1 MNIGFAAGTKVLT
14 KKGQKNIESVTTRD
28 EVLTANGTYRKV
40 SQKMTDK
47 SDDIYEL
54 KILFQPDTKVTG
66 NQRYCIRRKMEDGY
80 SLSRWVPV
88 NDINVGDLAVVY
100 MLDDT
105 APVHRPVKGIKKL
118 DGGQKVYSL
127 KTNEKHSFTANGAVV
142 DD

>member
-1 MNIGFAAGTKVLT
+1 MDIGFAAGTKVLT

-40 SQKMTDK
+40 SQKMADK

-88 NDINVGDLAVVY
+88 NDINVGDLAVIY

-105 APVHRPVKGIKKL
+105 APVHRPIKSIKKM
-118 DGGQKVYSL
+118 DETHKVYSL